1 MIFKKKKNIYM
12 YIINLEIFI
21 IADVINE
28 DKDSQFSNQY

>member
-21 IADVINE
+21 IVDVINDDE
-28 DKDSQFSNQY
+28 DSQFSNQY